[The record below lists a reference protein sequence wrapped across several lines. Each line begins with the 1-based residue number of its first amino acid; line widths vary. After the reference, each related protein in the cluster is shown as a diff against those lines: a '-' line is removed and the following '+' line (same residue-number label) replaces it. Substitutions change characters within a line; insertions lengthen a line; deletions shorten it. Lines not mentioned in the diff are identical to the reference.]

1 MAPSASKTSTVK
13 KKAAVYITG
22 ESPLVEEYAELG
34 SSHGYTVVVQWNED
48 RKRDTVYRRSAIVP
62 AGTSLALELTNT
74 DLERK
79 KKNLQKLDRALPP
92 TAAIISSSVT
102 VSASEQAT
110 WINHRHRLSGCSVLP
125 SFSAGSVIEVAPT
138 VYTPVET
145 MEVVRRF
152 FASLGK
158 TCEFVEDRVGMV
170 LPRVVCQIINEA
182 CFALQEGVSTPA
194 ELDTAMT
201 LGVNYPHGPIE
212 WAEAIGLRQVEAV
225 LVALQKD
232 LGEDR
237 YRVAPLLRQMA
248 MTGEWWNKKPQE
260 GS

>member
-1 MAPSASKTSTVK
+1 MAPSASKTSIAR
-13 KKAAVYITG
+13 KKAIVYITG
-22 ESPLVEEYAELG
+22 ESPLVEEYAALG
-34 SSHGYTVVVQWNED
+34 SAHGYDVVVQWNED
-48 RKRDTVYRRSAIVP
+48 RKRDKEYRRSAIVP
-62 AGTSLALELTNT
+62 AGTSIALELTNT

-79 KKNLQKLDRALPP
+79 KRNLQKLDKALPP

-110 WINHRHRLSGCSVLP
+110 WIIHRHRLAGCCALP
-125 SFSAGSVIEVAPT
+125 SFSAGTVIEVAPT

-152 FASLGK
+152 FTSLGK
-158 TCEFVEDRVGMV
+158 HCEFVEDRVGMV

-194 ELDTAMT
+194 ELDTAMK
-201 LGVNYPHGPIE
+201 LGVNYPRGPIE
-212 WAEAIGLRQVEAV
+212 WAEAIGIRQVEAV
-225 LVALQKD
+225 LRALERD

-237 YRVAPLLRQMA
+237 YRVAPLLHQMA
-248 MTGEWWNKKPQE
+248 LTGEWWNRNPRE